1 MDKETQH
8 SQSDLFDYVA
18 RLSER
23 ELLIVNAL
31 DRCSSRYP
39 KNSIVFREEDPSEHF
54 YMVEEGVCFT
64 HRHLED
70 GSRQII
76 DIYFPGE
83 IVALDELSRSE
94 HGSGLT
100 TLSESVLTA
109 YNKTEVTQV
118 FCQSP
123 VLSRLF
129 INMISR
135 EQVNLTERLVGL
147 ARYCARQRTAHFLL
161 EIRHRIERSKRTGQR
176 RPKRKAGKIQDIREP
191 THQAPN
197 VVRLPQ
203 AVIADA
209 LGLSVV
215 HVSRVLG
222 QFRDEGHVDLSR
234 PGITLLNITGLES
247 VAGTN
252 SKTRLS
258 IMG

>member
-8 SQSDLFDYVA
+8 EPSDFFEYAAL
-18 RLSER
+18 LSDR
-23 ELLIVNAL
+23 ELLIVNGL
-31 DRCSSRYP
+31 GRCSSHYP
-39 KNSIVFREEDPSEHF
+39 KNSIVFREDEPSEHF

-64 HRHLED
+64 HRHLEN

-76 DIYFPGE
+76 EIHFPGE
-83 IVALDELSRSE
+83 IVALDELSRSD

-100 TLSESVLTA
+100 TLSDCVLTA
-109 YNKTEVTQV
+109 YNKMEVTQV

-135 EQVNLTERLVGL
+135 EHANLTERLVGL

-161 EIRHRIERSKRTGQR
+161 EIRHRIERSKRIRQR
-176 RPKRKAGKIQDIREP
+176 GPRRASGKVQDIREP
-191 THQAPN
+191 TRQAPN

-222 QFRDEGHVDLSR
+222 QFRDEGYVDLSR
-234 PGITLLNITGLES
+234 PGITLIDTEALNGIAGL
-247 VAGTN
+247 N
-252 SKTRLS
+252 SRNRLGMMS
-258 IMG
+258 